1 MKKLSILAIIAM
13 VALTQNVLAQ
23 GALGPIP
30 KKVDYRDARITDVGV
45 VAADIY
51 HWTVEDPETHKIDT
65 VYQAD
70 PYILWES
77 DGDLE
82 QQAEERRA
90 MGLQVMKAPGVI
102 TDKNQKGNLMSDYL
116 AYFYY
121 RVFTYEYPSVDANGN
136 TVILSSIAACPE
148 KGACSEVR
156 DIVIGTHIT
165 ICSNDECPTNCTNN
179 YEESDWGILF
189 SLAGGKKFKLGADT
203 NVSMALIGSVLTPVL
218 VAWAVIGITTE
229 VKSAEPSNNFNLV
242 IMPDYEGYG
251 KTRDH
256 AHPYLYQELTARQV
270 VDAVRYGKALYENS
284 SKTKDFRHPIRSD
297 FRSISCGY
305 SQGGSVALATHRY
318 IEQNGLTNELHFAG
332 SLCGDGPYDPIAT
345 LMFYMKKDL
354 NGDYMSMPVV
364 LPLIIKGMLDSN
376 PYMRAHKAEDYF
388 TQEFLDTGVMD
399 WIASK
404 NYTTDDIDNK
414 WKQMAQ
420 NGQTTVFD
428 SNGHAMMR
436 NIMKPECYNY
446 FKNLYEQNPDTYMT
460 ASGIPLPTH
469 RGVFEDLHLALASND
484 MTEGW
489 TPQHAILLF
498 HSTSDNVVPYVNAQ
512 RAKANLGAWAVLHTS
527 TLGHDHVD
535 AGTDFFK
542 ADATSDVLKE
552 ISIRAYIAKKKL
564 CDLHWNGQTTSNIP
578 SSW

>member
-1 MKKLSILAIIAM
+1 MKKFILLL
-13 VALTQNVLAQ
+13 VTVLTATSTAWAQ
-23 GALGPIP
+23 GALGQIP
-30 KKVDYRDARITDVGV
+30 KKVDYRDARITNVGV

-51 HWTVEDPETHKIDT
+51 HWTEENPETHKIDT
-65 VYQAD
+65 IYQAD
-70 PYILWES
+70 PYFLWES

-90 MGLQVMKAPGVI
+90 LGLNVMKAPGVI
-102 TDKNQKGNLMSDYL
+102 TEKGQKGNLMSDYL

-136 TVILSSIAACPE
+136 TVYLSSIAACPE

-165 ICSNDECPTNCTNN
+165 ICSNNECPSNCTHN
-179 YEESDWGILF
+179 YEESDWGVMF

-203 NVSMALIGSVLTPVL
+203 NVSMALIGSVLAPALAV
-218 VAWAVIGITTE
+218 WAAIGITTE

-251 KTRDH
+251 TTRDH

-270 VDAVRYGKALYENS
+270 VDAVRYGKALYENAS
-284 SKTKDFRHPIRSD
+284 QTKSFRHPIRSN
-297 FRSISCGY
+297 FRSISMGY
-305 SQGGSVALATHRY
+305 SQGGSVAMATHRF
-318 IEQNGLTNELHFAG
+318 IEQNNLVNELHFVG
-332 SLCGDGPYDPIAT
+332 SICGDGPYDPMAT
-345 LMFYMKKDL
+345 LMFYMQKDL
-354 NGDYMSMPVV
+354 NGDHMSMPVV
-364 LPLIIKGMLDSN
+364 LPLIVKGMLDSN
-376 PYMRAHKAEDYF
+376 PYMRSHKAEDYF

-404 NYTTDDIDNK
+404 NFTTDEIADK
-414 WKQMAQ
+414 WKKMAQ

-428 SNGHAMMR
+428 THGRAMMR
-436 NIMKPECYNY
+436 NIMNPECYNY
-446 FKNLYEQNPDTYMT
+446 FKLLYQQNPTTYMT
-460 ASGIPLPTH
+460 ADGIPLPTH
-469 RGVFEDLHLALASND
+469 RGVIEDLHFALASND

-498 HSTSDNVVPYVNAQ
+498 HSKSDNVVPYANAQ
-512 RAKANLGAWAVLHTS
+512 RAKAKFGRWAVLHTS
-527 TLGHDHVD
+527 NLGHDHVD

-542 ADATSDVLKE
+542 ADKTTDVIKE

-564 CDLHWNGQTTSNIP
+564 CDLNWNGQTTSNIP